1 MIRKN
6 ENRFSDKIMLKQNIL
21 GALIALTLAG
31 CAGQGFSFGAKPQQ
45 ADIGMAGRW
54 ILAAP
59 NSPTC
64 GMNFTGA
71 SGARSGN
78 VSPEGG
84 CPGNFYLSRHWL
96 LEQDALVINDD
107 EDRPLARLPLSGG
120 RYEGPSTAGLPVTL
134 TRQPTLGAPGN

>member
-1 MIRKN
+1 MIPKSG
-6 ENRFSDKIMLKQNIL
+6 NRFSDKIMLKQNIF
-21 GALIALTLAG
+21 GALTALTLAG
-31 CAGQGFSFGAKPQQ
+31 CAGQGSLFGNKPQT
-45 ADIGMAGRW
+45 DTGMAGRW

-59 NSPTC
+59 NAPTC

-96 LEQDALVINDD
+96 FEQDMLVINDD
-107 EDRPLARLPLSGG
+107 EDMNLARLPLVGG
-120 RYEGPSTAGLPVTL
+120 RYDGQSTAGLPVTL
-134 TRQPTLGAPGN
+134 ARQPILGAPGN